1 MFISTGYVKCIHAF
15 LSILLSFQMH
25 ENVFE
30 PCFTYENLW
39 IIMRSSCM
47 YIMWFKVL
55 HTTVFGWRLNVVGI
69 CMWACVFFL
78 FLGLTKK
85 NLDNIHEYTLSLNR
99 RKAWMCLQRLFSWF
113 YLVPVW
119 NLGNWTLTC
128 QYVLWQKPSR
138 YPLGKVV
145 GSVFETL
152 TDWVNNI
159 SISFIITRED

>member
-1 MFISTGYVKCIHAF
+1 MHFCAFYCLSKCMKTCLNHA
-15 LSILLSFQMH
+15 LCMK
-25 ENVFE
+25 
-30 PCFTYENLW
+30 TYESL
-39 IIMRSSCM
+39 CM

-55 HTTVFGWRLNVVGI
+55 HTTVLGWRLNVVGI
-69 CMWACVFFL
+69 CMLACVFFL
-78 FLGLTKK
+78 FLCLTKK
-85 NLDNIHEYTLSLNR
+85 NLDYIHEYRLSLHR

-128 QYVLWQKPSR
+128 QYVLWQKSSR

-145 GSVFETL
+145 VSVFETL